1 MADQTA
7 MHRATE
13 HFENAV
19 RALRSATVHYQK
31 ASTGQPWPKV
41 QSAMEEMINAQERY
55 DKAEQMLRQLAADL
69 EAARHRRFA

>member
-19 RALRSATVHYQK
+19 TALRSATTHYHEA
-31 ASTGQPWPKV
+31 ASGQPWPAV
-41 QSAMEEMINAQERY
+41 QAAMEAMLSAQERY
-55 DKAEQMLRQLAADL
+55 DKAEGVLRQLVAD
-69 EAARHRRFA
+69 RQCRFA

>member
-19 RALRSATVHYQK
+19 TALRSATTQYQK
-31 ASTGQPWPKV
+31 ASIGQPWPV
-41 QSAMEEMINAQERY
+41 LQAAMEQMLTAQERY
-55 DKAEQMLRQLAADL
+55 DKAEDMLRELVADRD
-69 EAARHRRFA
+69 ATKQRSFA

>member
-19 RALRSATVHYQK
+19 TALRSATTHYQK
-31 ASTGQPWPKV
+31 AASGQPWPML
-41 QSAMEEMINAQERY
+41 QAALEEMLQAQERY
-55 DKAEQMLRQLAADL
+55 DEAENMLRRLAADI
-69 EAARHRRFA
+69 EADKQRRKA

>member
-19 RALRSATVHYQK
+19 TALRSATTHYHEA
-31 ASTGQPWPKV
+31 ASGQPWPML
-41 QSAMEEMINAQERY
+41 QAALEEMLQAQERY
-55 DKAEQMLRQLAADL
+55 DEAENMLRRLAADI
-69 EAARHRRFA
+69 EADKQRRKA

>member
-19 RALRSATVHYQK
+19 TALRSATTHFQK
-31 ASTGQPWPKV
+31 ASSGQPWPML
-41 QSAMEEMINAQERY
+41 QAAMEEMIDAQERY
-55 DKAEQMLRQLAADL
+55 DEAEGILRRLVAEI
-69 EAARHRRFA
+69 EAAKPRRRT

>member
-19 RALRSATVHYQK
+19 TALRSATTHYQK
-31 ASTGQPWPKV
+31 AASGQPWPV
-41 QSAMEEMINAQERY
+41 LQAAMEEMMQAQDRY
-55 DKAEQMLRQLAADL
+55 DKAESLLRQLASEI
-69 EAARHRRFA
+69 EAAKRRHFV